1 MASPLSLLLFHKSRA
16 NGLIIGRDRVNVRYL
31 SQMKIGW
38 GIGIAI
44 AVLASLASFFFGLF
58 GPLYSSSSIVFL
70 VAASLLL
77 SGLWTI
83 ASAFLILE
91 AKDRI
96 YYSVWG
102 VVLFCLSLFAFVPPA
117 YAAGVLVV
125 AIIVLILLVIYAGR
139 AKGIVSATASPPQAA
154 GGVRAAEAKP
164 RARNRPAILLPP

>member
-1 MASPLSLLLFHKSRA
+1 
-16 NGLIIGRDRVNVRYL
+16 
-31 SQMKIGW
+31 MKIGW
-38 GIGIAI
+38 GVGIAI

-102 VVLFCLSLFAFVPPA
+102 VILFCLSLFAFVPPA
-117 YAAGVLVV
+117 YAAGILVV
-125 AIIVLILLVIYAGR
+125 AIIFLILLVIYASR
-139 AKGIVSATASPPQAA
+139 AKDIVAATASPPQPA
-154 GGVRAAEAKP
+154 GGVRAAKVKP